1 VRPFRI
7 CHNSIEALSMAR
19 LSRRN
24 AKSFMY
30 VLCAGLCGLAMSPAN
45 AQGTSSFQR
54 SCDNISIAGNALVAH
69 CRRVDGSINRTSL
82 VLIGI
87 ENIDG
92 QLRLTGRGQP
102 ATFQDS
108 CRHIRMDGGT
118 LTATCR
124 RLDHSDGQTSVELP
138 GISNINGNLQY

>member
-7 CHNSIEALSMAR
+7 RNNIIEALSMAR
-19 LSRRN
+19 LTHKN

-30 VLCAGLCGLAMSPAN
+30 MLGAGLCGLAMSPAN
-45 AQGTSSFQR
+45 AEGTSSFQR
-54 SCDNISIAGNALVAH
+54 SCDHISVAGNALVAT
-69 CRRVDGSINRTSL
+69 CRRVDGSMNRTSL
-82 VLIGI
+82 VLLGI

-92 QLRLTGRGQP
+92 QLQLTGRGQP

-118 LTATCR
+118 LTATCH
-124 RLDHSDGQTSVELP
+124 RLDHSDEQTSVDLP

>member
-1 VRPFRI
+1 
-7 CHNSIEALSMAR
+7 MAR

-30 VLCAGLCGLAMSPAN
+30 TLCAGLCGLAMSPAN
-45 AQGTSSFQR
+45 AEGTSSFQR
-54 SCDNISIAGNALVAH
+54 SCDHISIAGNALVAT
-69 CRRVDGSINRTSL
+69 CRRVDGSMNRTSL
-82 VLIGI
+82 VLLGI

-92 QLRLTGRGQP
+92 ELRLTGRGQP

-108 CRHIRMDGGT
+108 CRHTRMDGGT
-118 LTATCR
+118 LTATCHR
-124 RLDHSDGQTSVELP
+124 IDHSDEQTSVELP